1 MPSWGQ
7 FWGQKCVTIK
17 FESEEISITGD
28 YCSKIEEKV
37 RSFALRE
44 DEAIRKGIDCQQGE
58 AKRCYRGFV
67 AVVISIITIV
77 LLLVLFGRVHVFILV
92 LVFCVIAFHK
102 VYVAMLWRLCIFSK
116 FCKGVY

>member
-7 FWGQKCVTIK
+7 LRGQKCLTIK
-17 FESEEISITGD
+17 FESEQISITGD

-44 DEAIRKGIDCQQGE
+44 DEAIRKEVDCQQGE
-58 AKRCYRGFV
+58 AKRCYRGLV
-67 AVVISIITIV
+67 TVVISIITIV
-77 LLLVLFGRVHVFILV
+77 LLLVLFGRVDVFIFV

-102 VYVAMLWRLCIFSK
+102 VYVAMYIFSK

>member
-7 FWGQKCVTIK
+7 FWGQKCGTIK

-44 DEAIRKGIDCQQGE
+44 DEAIRKLRDRLSTRRSKTLLPWFRNRCDKHHYHCSSFSFVRKSTCFYTCFGIL
-58 AKRCYRGFV
+58 CY
-67 AVVISIITIV
+67 
-77 LLLVLFGRVHVFILV
+77 
-92 LVFCVIAFHK
+92 C
-102 VYVAMLWRLCIFSK
+102 FS
-116 FCKGVY
+116 